1 MRKHVQASSSQ
12 LCLLT
17 ILGVT
22 HATDKPSEN
31 EVLRTQLAA
40 ERAQHAVALAAARAQ
55 IKALHV
61 KVGARTTC
69 TQAYPCSDARM
80 QLEAALIEIEQPTI
94 ANVQQNVVRGLS
106 NEDGVL
112 SDLLVAEDEELEG
125 GRQAW
130 GRA

>member
-1 MRKHVQASSSQ
+1 
-12 LCLLT
+12 
-17 ILGVT
+17 
-22 HATDKPSEN
+22 
-31 EVLRTQLAA
+31 
-40 ERAQHAVALAAARAQ
+40 
-55 IKALHV
+55 
-61 KVGARTTC
+61 
-69 TQAYPCSDARM
+69 M
-80 QLEAALIEIEQPTI
+80 QLEAALSEIEQPTI